1 MERQGRKVR
10 ILSCRKIHVFFSNY
24 YLEEDLKS
32 CTLSGK
38 QISGET
44 WASEKLSIGL
54 SALGP
59 PGCLPAC
66 QMLETWSLSC
76 AGGRSVYAESKQ
88 ICPGDFFFPLPFSK
102 LTNSNRKYF
111 HCHISVWLL
120 TLIFVSWKKK
130 CMVCGFLLLSFCVF
144 FMSHHSLFWATEE
157 DCYME
162 VKFGNKGIYVV
173 IYITLTHTPYT

>member
-10 ILSCRKIHVFFSNY
+10 TLPCRKIHVFFSNY

-88 ICPGDFFFPLPFSK
+88 ICPGDFFFPSLSA
-102 LTNSNRKYF
+102 NSQIPTES
-111 HCHISVWLL
+111 ISLSYLCL
-120 TLIFVSWKKK
+120 TLNTHFCFMEEKVHGLWVSLA
-130 CMVCGFLLLSFCVF
+130 LLLRSLYVSSFPLL
-144 FMSHHSLFWATEE
+144 SYRRGLLYGS
-157 DCYME
+157 
-162 VKFGNKGIYVV
+162 
-173 IYITLTHTPYT
+173 